1 VRRFGLG
8 AVARIRAAEARR
20 SSLAARRAVQ
30 ETAEAG
36 ERAAALQARV
46 RSAGTRARAEAV
58 GAGGPVG
65 SGGARLRWSAAGLA
79 AESWSRERLDRARR
93 RLIAQAEEA
102 RGVAEILAGVAEQA
116 REEALRARRRS
127 DALGRA
133 EARWNEARLRERE
146 GREEREAD
154 EAWGVRP

>member
-1 VRRFGLG
+1 
-8 AVARIRAAEARR
+8 
-20 SSLAARRAVQ
+20 
-30 ETAEAG
+30 
-36 ERAAALQARV
+36 
-46 RSAGTRARAEAV
+46 
-58 GAGGPVG
+58 
-65 SGGARLRWSAAGLA
+65 
-79 AESWSRERLDRARR
+79 
-93 RLIAQAEEA
+93 
-102 RGVAEILAGVAEQA
+102 VAEILAGVAEQA